1 MNANEREEWLAQRR
15 TGISGT
21 DVSAILGINPWASAL
36 DVWLDKRGQAE
47 PKQETMAMRMGNLLE
62 PVVAT
67 LYAEETGATLVEP
80 GFLRHRSRDWHIGT
94 PDRVVAECVVD
105 CNDRKAE
112 NWTTLIEIKT
122 ARSGADW
129 GEPGTD
135 QIPRHYLT
143 QVAWYLALTEL
154 QVAHVAVLIGASD
167 YRRYE
172 IQRDLDLE
180 AVLLER
186 CEAFWRTNILGGQMP
201 AINGSESA
209 ARYIASRFP
218 RNIQPLRP
226 ATAEELE
233 LAQRLATARAATAAA
248 EREQAKVENLLKAAI
263 GEAEGIDLGDL
274 GKITWKASKPR
285 ETTDWKAV
293 AAEAN
298 IPAELIARHTKTG
311 EASRRFL
318 PTLKEAA

>member
-1 MNANEREEWLAQRR
+1 MNATERSEWLAKRR

-47 PKQETMAMRMGNLLE
+47 PREESMAMRMGNLLE
-62 PVVAT
+62 PVVAQ

-80 GFLRHRSRDWHIGT
+80 GFLRHKARDWHIGT
-94 PDRVVAECVVD
+94 PDRLSINAEHEF
-105 CNDRKAE
+105 AH
-112 NWTTLIEIKT
+112 TLIEIKT
-122 ARSGADW
+122 ARSDREW

-154 QVAHVAVLIGASD
+154 QVAHVAVLFSGND

-172 IQRDLDLE
+172 IQRDHDLE
-180 AVLLER
+180 EVLLER
-186 CEAFWRTNILGGQMP
+186 CEAFWRGNVLGGHMP
-201 AINGSESA
+201 ALDGSDSA
-209 ARYIASRFP
+209 TRYVAQRFP
-218 RNIQPLRP
+218 RNVAPLRT
-226 ATAEELE
+226 ATDEERE
-233 LAQRLATARAATAAA
+233 LARRLATARAATAAA
-248 EREQAKVENLLKAAI
+248 EREQAEAENLLKAAI
-263 GEAEGIDLGDL
+263 GEAEGLDLGDL
-274 GKITWKASKPR
+274 GKITWKATKPR

-293 AAEAN
+293 VAEAS

-318 PTLKEAA
+318 PTIKDA

>member
-1 MNANEREEWLAQRR
+1 MNELDRQAWLDQRR

-36 DVWLDKRGQAE
+36 DVWLDKLGKAE
-47 PKQETMAMRMGNLLE
+47 PKETNMAMRMGNLLE
-62 PVVAT
+62 PVVAQ
-67 LYAEETGATLVEP
+67 LYAEDTGWILSEP
-80 GFLRHRSRDWHIGT
+80 GFMRHQSRNWHIGT
-94 PDRVVAECVVD
+94 PDRL
-105 CNDRKAE
+105 AE
-112 NWTTLIEIKT
+112 NGDGIGQILIEIKT
-122 ARSGADW
+122 ARSDRDW

-172 IQRDLDLE
+172 IARDLDLE
-180 AVLLER
+180 AVLVER
-186 CEAFWRTNILGGQMP
+186 CEAFWRSNVLGGQMP
-201 AINGSESA
+201 ALDGSDSA
-209 ARYIASRFP
+209 ARYVAQRFP
-218 RNIQPLRP
+218 KNVNPLRP
-226 ATAEELE
+226 ATPEELD
-233 LAQRLATARAATAAA
+233 LARRLAAARAATAAA
-248 EREQAKVENLLKAAI
+248 EREHTEVENLLKAAI
-263 GEAEGIDLGDL
+263 GEAEGLDLGDL
-274 GKITWKASKPR
+274 GKITWKATKPR

-298 IPAELIARHTKTG
+298 LPAELIARHTKTG